1 MTCEDRNIFLRYFKE
16 TEEDVLE
23 KKNYDELK
31 FSDDFMFCKIMQNN
45 PELCRELLELVLDKE
60 IGELVTLGKQYPIE
74 ITADGRGVR
83 FDVYAKDD
91 RSVIYDVEMQNASK
105 ESLPKR
111 ARYNQALIDLE
122 QLERGAKFEELG
134 TSFVIFICNF
144 DLVPDAGRHKYTF
157 LNLCAE
163 DPEIALE
170 DGTAKLFLCSTGTK
184 NDISSELAKFLSYVA
199 GNAPEDDLSRRLEE
213 ALVQARDNPLWRKEY
228 MDLRDYIDEAR
239 EEGREEGRAEG
250 QESGEGKMGR
260 LSKALA
266 REGRIDD
273 ICRAAD
279 DAEYRKQ
286 LYEEFAIE

>member
-1 MTCEDRNIFLRYFKE
+1 
-16 TEEDVLE
+16 LE